1 MKNIID
7 KIAWILISDNRVLS
21 VLSKNRDVYYL
32 PGGKREPNESDHECL
47 KREILEELSVVI
59 DDRTIKYF
67 NTFKA
72 QADGHKKSVSV
83 NMTCYFSSYKGD
95 LKPSNEI
102 KKFKWISYNEK
113 DKLSKA
119 SQKVIDEL
127 KTDGYIV

>member
-1 MKNIID
+1 MKKIID

-21 VLSKNRDVYYL
+21 VLSMNKNVYYL

-47 KREILEELSVVI
+47 KREILEELSVEI

-72 QADGHKKSVSV
+72 QADGHQKSVSV
-83 NMTCYFSSYKGD
+83 NMVCYFSSFSGE

-102 KKFKWISYNEK
+102 EKFGWISYNEK
-113 DKLSKA
+113 DKLSKV
-119 SQKVIDEL
+119 SQKVIDQL
-127 KTDGYIV
+127 KTEGYIV